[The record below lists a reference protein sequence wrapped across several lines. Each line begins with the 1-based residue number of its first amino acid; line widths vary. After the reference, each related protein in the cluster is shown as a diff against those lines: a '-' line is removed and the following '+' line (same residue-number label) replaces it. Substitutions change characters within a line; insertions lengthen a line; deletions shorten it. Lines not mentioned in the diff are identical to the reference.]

1 MTTLGTQAHIDMVY
15 EGPSLADGSMNVRD
29 LGPALLAMGSF
40 FDEANRVANGALA
53 TIGVNVRATS
63 LGSFEIT
70 FEVIQNIGNT
80 PVFQVGVGDFISTAV
95 DLKQLLGGGGGLT
108 AAAGGIIWLIK
119 ALRGRTPRVQK
130 ITDDLYK
137 FTLGDEA
144 YEVPLLLLRLY
155 QDVGIRRNIADLVKP
170 LNEPGIDSV
179 AFREKEHIIQ
189 EVTKGDVPSFALP
202 DSKEKIVDEITP
214 RALSIV
220 SLVFKE
226 DNKWRLSDGDNTFSV
241 TISDEEF
248 LEQIDAGTASFSKH
262 DILICELRT
271 IQWRSNAGL
280 STEYEV
286 VRVVEHRKARQL
298 PLSLYE

>member
-1 MTTLGTQAHIDMVY
+1 MTTPGTPAHLDMVY

-29 LGPALLAMGSF
+29 LGPALLAVGSF

-53 TIGVNVRATS
+53 TVSVNVRATS
-63 LGSFEIT
+63 PGSFEIT
-70 FEVIQNIGNT
+70 FEVIQSIGNT
-80 PVFQVGVGDFISTAV
+80 GVFQAGVGDFISTAA
-95 DLKQLLGGGGGLT
+95 DLKELLIGGGLT
-108 AAAGGIIWLIK
+108 TATGIIWLIK

-130 ITDDLYK
+130 INDDLYK
-137 FTLGDEA
+137 FTLGDET
-144 YEVPLLLLRLY
+144 YEIPLRLLRLY

-170 LNEPGIDSV
+170 LNEPGIDRV
-179 AFREKEHIIQ
+179 AFREKDHIIQ

-202 DSKEKIVDEITP
+202 DSKEKIVDVITP

-241 TISDEEF
+241 TISDEAF
-248 LEQIDAGTASFSKH
+248 LEQIDADAASFSKH
-262 DILICELRT
+262 DMLICELRT
-271 IQWRSNAGL
+271 VQWRSNAGL

-286 VRVVEHRKARQL
+286 VKVVEHRKARQL
-298 PLSLYE
+298 PLSLDE